1 MPELTFNWAPPE
13 QRQAV
18 PGCDCAQ
25 CRDARLGRA
34 WGYSTAPIATVQ
46 PTEQYLREVRTMR
59 GALQFL
65 RALRRWNHPFAD
77 NYTRDRNLREAWRES
92 RDEDADRFA
101 QVVREVAGHY
111 VDQCEDC
118 GRPTVDTR
126 DVGGD
131 LVCMSCIESNYGWC
145 DNCDTYYHYDH
156 SSEHDHSDGPSECEP
171 AGKFHFAIPN
181 VPASGVI
188 RSGERTTLT
197 CQGGRIS
204 PEAFEE
210 VVCYLRE
217 LFYSAAISDAQ
228 WNCYVNN
235 VYYHRH
241 EGHWSEWQTADGNWT
256 KRLAKVFLQN
266 GLKLDKVHLAEIG
279 NRVRRHTS
287 AKSEIE
293 IEITR
298 DLNQSASYFYHSDSC
313 WWGGYY
319 QSMCHLKQLHGFAIR
334 TFDSLSGQLNG
345 RAWVIPLT
353 RTDRDWTDC
362 ADAEKCDGYML
373 FNPYGPDG
381 YEFARILAQLTG
393 MTYKKIAFGLGSDS
407 YVNGNKGFLIS
418 SAEHCAATLVVTFD
432 RAREC
437 SC

>member
-1 MPELTFNWAPPE
+1 MS
-13 QRQAV
+13 
-18 PGCDCAQ
+18 GCDCDRCHA
-25 CRDARLGRA
+25 ARSGLA

-46 PTEQYLREVRTMR
+46 PTAEYLREVRTMR

-65 RALRRWNHPFAD
+65 RALRRWNDPYSSNHG
-77 NYTRDRNLREAWRES
+77 RDGDLRQAWRES
-92 RDEDADRFA
+92 RDEDADRFEE
-101 QVVREVAGHY
+101 VVREIAGHA
-111 VDQCEDC
+111 VDQCADC

-126 DVGGD
+126 DVGGED
-131 LVCMSCIESNYGWC
+131 VCISCIESNYGWC
-145 DNCDTYYHYDH
+145 DRCDSYYHYDE
-156 SSEHDHSDGPSECEP
+156 SSEHEHTDGPSECEP
-171 AGKFHFAIPN
+171 AGKLNFTIPN
-181 VPASGVI
+181 LPASGVI
-188 RSGERTTLT
+188 RSQERTTLT
-197 CQGGRIS
+197 CQGGRLS
-204 PEAFEE
+204 REAFEE
-210 VVCYLRE
+210 VLCYLRE
-217 LFYSAAISDAQ
+217 LRYTDVNAISAAQ
-228 WNCYVNN
+228 WDCFVNH

-241 EGHWSEWQTADGNWT
+241 EDHWAEWQTPDGNWT

-287 AKSEIE
+287 SKSEIE

-298 DLNQSASYFYHSDSC
+298 DLNQSAGYFYHSDSC

-334 TFDSLSGQLNG
+334 TFDSLFGQLNG

-353 RTDRDWTDC
+353 RTDRGWTDS
-362 ADAEKCDGYML
+362 ADAEKCDGYVL

-393 MTYKKIAFGLGSDS
+393 MTYKKIAFDLGSES

-418 SAEHCAATLVVTFD
+418 SAEHCAATSAMDFAGRV
-432 RAREC
+432 REC